1 MKQVSKN
8 RGKTVPIAIGF
19 FAIGILLLGS
29 SILYNWQV
37 LSFIGLGFVLWGAIF
52 SLAQPGKYVD
62 SSLLDSTANTIYS
75 TLDRMI
81 NDLRFNG
88 RGYYIPSY
96 PKNAYLPEYYK
107 NLKDSIVF
115 IADENFT
122 GLPAVEELAS
132 GKFIS
137 EKDKGVF
144 ITSPGSGVLNQIER
158 QLNIDFTTVPLG
170 ELCNLLPQC
179 MTESFN
185 LAKEMNL
192 QIIDESTVQLNASGI
207 LYESLYIPDSM
218 PKSVSLLGCPMI
230 SAVACALAK
239 SSGKTVVIREQ
250 KFWPNGLGVETTF
263 NFVVGAA

>member
-1 MKQVSKN
+1 LKKVNKN
-8 RGKTVPIAIGF
+8 SRKTVPIAIGF
-19 FAIGILLLGS
+19 FAIGIVLLGS

-37 LSFIGLGFVLWGAIF
+37 LAFIGLGFVLWGAIF

-62 SSLLDSTANTIYS
+62 VSLLDSTANTIYS

-81 NDLRFNG
+81 NNLQFDG

-115 IADENFT
+115 ISDQSFT
-122 GLPAVEELAS
+122 GLPAVEEVAA
-132 GKFIS
+132 GKFLS

-144 ITSPGSGVLNQIER
+144 ITSPGSGVLNQIEH
-158 QLNIDFTTVPLG
+158 QLNIDFTTVPLA
-170 ELCNLLPQC
+170 ELCNLLPRC

-185 LAKEMNL
+185 LAKEMTL
-192 QIIDESTVQLNASGI
+192 QVIDETTVHLNASGI
-207 LYESLYIPDSM
+207 LYESLYVPESM
-218 PKSVSLLGCPMI
+218 PKSVGLLGCPMI

-250 KFWPNGLGVETTF
+250 KVWPNGLGVEATF
-263 NFVVGAA
+263 NFVAGAA

>member
-1 MKQVSKN
+1 MNKN
-8 RGKTVPIAIGF
+8 RNASIRVAVGF
-19 FAIGILLLGS
+19 FAVGVLMLAS
-29 SILYNWQV
+29 SILFNWQV
-37 LSFIGLGFVLWGAIF
+37 LAFIGLGFVLWGAIF

-62 SSLLDSTANTIYS
+62 GSLLDSTANTIYS

-88 RGYYIPSY
+88 HGYYIPSY

-122 GLPAVEELAS
+122 GVPAVEEIAS

-137 EKDKGVF
+137 ERDKGVF

-170 ELCNLLPQC
+170 ELCNLLPRC

-192 QIIDESTVQLNASGI
+192 QITNDSTVQLNATGL
-207 LYESLYIPDSM
+207 LYESLYVPESM
-218 PKSVSLLGCPMI
+218 PKSVGLLGCPMV

-250 KFWPNGLGVETTF
+250 KVWSNGLGVEATF
-263 NFVVGAA
+263 NFVTGAA